1 MRCLVRGGYVLC
13 AVCTV
18 LRCERSD
25 GRRCC
30 AVVDKVKVLSSYLH
44 EGHQGRSPT
53 GQIGLF
59 VGVRVLPPEMVKG
72 MEMNSASMRAV
83 GTAGFFVGVCVLPP
97 GMVKGRLTNSSLM
110 RPGGITLTVDGGL

>member
-13 AVCTV
+13 AICTV

-30 AVVDKVKVLSSYLH
+30 AVVDKVKVLSSCLH

-59 VGVRVLPPEMVKG
+59 VGVRVGV
-72 MEMNSASMRAV
+72 R
-83 GTAGFFVGVCVLPP
+83 VGVCVLPP
-97 GMVKGRLTNSSLM
+97 GMVKGRPTNSSLM
-110 RPGGITLTVDGGL
+110 RPVGITLTVVGFL